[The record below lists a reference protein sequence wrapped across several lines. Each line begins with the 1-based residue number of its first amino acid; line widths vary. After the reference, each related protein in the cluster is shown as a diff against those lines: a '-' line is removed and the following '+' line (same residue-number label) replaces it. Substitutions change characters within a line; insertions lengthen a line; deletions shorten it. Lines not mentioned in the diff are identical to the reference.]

1 MQGTQVI
8 YLGRSI
14 AKEGFRAF
22 VYGSNGQKKLV
33 NNWNE
38 FESHMALG
46 TWFATQ
52 EEATPKPEEIEPP
65 KQEFKEKLD
74 AARKRGK

>member
-14 AKEGFRAF
+14 AKDGFRVF
-22 VYGSNGQKKLV
+22 IYGPNGQKKLV
-33 NNWNE
+33 NSWSE
-38 FESHMALG
+38 FESHMASG
-46 TWFATQ
+46 VWFAT
-52 EEATPKPEEIEPP
+52 EDEASPRLEEIEPP